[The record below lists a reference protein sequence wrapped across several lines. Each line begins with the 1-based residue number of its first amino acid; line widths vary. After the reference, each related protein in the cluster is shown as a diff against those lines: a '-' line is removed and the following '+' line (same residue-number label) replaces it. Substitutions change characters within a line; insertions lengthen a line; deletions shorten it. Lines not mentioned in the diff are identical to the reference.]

1 MAGDVMVCP
10 RAHQGSRIVRDGIQ
24 RSGGRSKQRWRCT
37 LQDGSF
43 HRFLGVV
50 SRTRAVDQTCSECE
64 NHIAPHEGPAA
75 PAEFEYLIREIANAL
90 VEVGH
95 GSSYTDAAKRVRMR
109 ANIGKTNGVRAVTKG
124 QTVADWMTDFVPI
137 VAASHQAM
145 EWPPVLVLDS
155 VNFRW
160 TDHDGTNHMLYSV
173 LAAYGYDA
181 AGKNGRLV
189 KVDANPSG
197 GTEGWTEFL
206 SSLPGRPLSIV
217 ADQDEAIRR
226 GVVNM
231 WGPGSD
237 VELIHNCEHHLRRN
251 AIAAMERDKLAPA
264 TEVRRL
270 FRDALTSAEGWDAFE
285 ATVMEQP
292 ALLNTRKWVNRW
304 GAKLRLQAGRRLDRP
319 PVYGNGAIEAA
330 LAQIRQLMEPR
341 MYSYKNRARTNQM
354 LELVRLSM
362 LRADDVSTYTSAIRT
377 ELDAQHGHLQ
387 RGYRNVYDKR
397 EADPAES
404 VSSLWSAATQRRMA
418 EVRKRKA
425 EHRAMMAAR
434 RAEPA
439 FAVPDPGVSGHMQN
453 RPPML

>member
-1 MAGDVMVCP
+1 MVGDVMVCP
-10 RAHQGSRIVRDGIQ
+10 RAHHGARIVRDGIQ

-95 GSSYTDAAKRVRMR
+95 GNSYTDAAKRVRMR
-109 ANIGKTNGVRAVTKG
+109 ANVGKTNGVRAVTKG

-137 VAASHQAM
+137 VAAPHQAK

-181 AGKNGRLV
+181 DGKNGHLV
-189 KVDANPSG
+189 KIDANPSG

-206 SSLPGRPLSIV
+206 SSLPGHPLSIV

-226 GVVNM
+226 GVVNT

-237 VELIHNCEHHLRRN
+237 VEIIHNCEHHLRRN
-251 AIAAMERDKLAPA
+251 AIAAMERDKLTPA
-264 TEVRRL
+264 TGVRLL
-270 FRDALTSAEGWDAFE
+270 FRNALTSEAGWDAFE

-319 PVYGNGAIEAA
+319 PVYGNGAVEAA
-330 LAQIRQLMEPR
+330 LAQIRQL
-341 MYSYKNRARTNQM
+341 
-354 LELVRLSM
+354 VR
-362 LRADDVSTYTSAIRT
+362 IR
-377 ELDAQHGHLQ
+377 LAQL
-387 RGYRNVYDKR
+387 
-397 EADPAES
+397 
-404 VSSLWSAATQRRMA
+404 T
-418 EVRKRKA
+418 
-425 EHRAMMAAR
+425 
-434 RAEPA
+434 
-439 FAVPDPGVSGHMQN
+439 
-453 RPPML
+453 

>member
-1 MAGDVMVCP
+1 MVCP
-10 RAHQGSRIVRDGIQ
+10 RGHQGARIVRDGIQ

-37 LQDGSF
+37 LQDGPF

-50 SRTRAVDQTCSECE
+50 SRTRAVDQTCSKCE
-64 NHIAPHEGPAA
+64 NYIAPHEEPAA
-75 PAEFEYLIREIANAL
+75 LAEFEYLIRGTANAL
-90 VEVGH
+90 VKVGH
-95 GSSYTDAAKRVRMR
+95 GNSYRDAVKRVRMR
-109 ANIGKTNGVRAVTKG
+109 ANIGKTIGVRAVPKG

-137 VAASHQAM
+137 VAAPHQAT

-160 TDHDGTNHMLYSV
+160 TGHDGTNHMLYNV
-173 LAAYGYDA
+173 LAAYGYGA
-181 AGKNGRLV
+181 TGKNGRLV

-226 GVVNM
+226 GVVNA

-251 AIAAMERDKLAPA
+251 AIASMERDKLTPA
-264 TEVRRL
+264 SDVRRL
-270 FRDALTSAEGWDAFE
+270 FREALISEEGWDTFE
-285 ATVMEQP
+285 ETVMEQP
-292 ALLNTRKWVNRW
+292 TFLNTRNWVNRW
-304 GAKLRLQAGRRLDRP
+304 DAKLRLQAGRRLDRP
-319 PVYGNGAIEAA
+319 PVYGNHAVEAA

-341 MYSYKNRARTNQM
+341 MYSYKNRARTNLM

-387 RGYRNVYDKR
+387 RGYRASMTNVKR
-397 EADPAES
+397 I
-404 VSSLWSAATQRRMA
+404 
-418 EVRKRKA
+418 
-425 EHRAMMAAR
+425 
-434 RAEPA
+434 
-439 FAVPDPGVSGHMQN
+439 
-453 RPPML
+453 RPRV

>member
-1 MAGDVMVCP
+1 MVCP
-10 RAHQGSRIVRDGIQ
+10 RGHQGARIVRDGIQ

-37 LQDGSF
+37 LQDGPF

-50 SRTRAVDQTCSECE
+50 SRTRAVDQTCSKCE
-64 NHIAPHEGPAA
+64 NYIAPHEEPAA
-75 PAEFEYLIREIANAL
+75 LAEFEYLIRGTANAL
-90 VEVGH
+90 VKVGH
-95 GSSYTDAAKRVRMR
+95 GNSYRDAVKRVRMR
-109 ANIGKTNGVRAVTKG
+109 ANIGKTIGVRAVPKG

-137 VAASHQAM
+137 VAAPHQAT

-160 TDHDGTNHMLYSV
+160 TDHDGTNHMLYNV
-173 LAAYGYDA
+173 LAAYGYGA
-181 AGKNGRLV
+181 TGKNGRLV

-226 GVVNM
+226 GVVNA

-251 AIAAMERDKLAPA
+251 AIASMERDKLTPA
-264 TEVRRL
+264 SDVRRL
-270 FRDALTSAEGWDAFE
+270 FREALISEEGWDTFE
-285 ATVMEQP
+285 ETVMEQP
-292 ALLNTRKWVNRW
+292 TFLNTRNWVNRW
-304 GAKLRLQAGRRLDRP
+304 DAKLRLQAGRRLDRP
-319 PVYGNGAIEAA
+319 PVYGNHAVEAA

-341 MYSYKNRARTNQM
+341 MYSYKNRARTNLM

-387 RGYRNVYDKR
+387 RGYRASMTNVKR
-397 EADPAES
+397 I
-404 VSSLWSAATQRRMA
+404 
-418 EVRKRKA
+418 
-425 EHRAMMAAR
+425 
-434 RAEPA
+434 
-439 FAVPDPGVSGHMQN
+439 
-453 RPPML
+453 RPRV